1 MSAFLRRELTQTSDQ
16 SQEEETVKYKRHLI
30 LCLHTCC
37 SVFPEI
43 ASTILPSMMESVL
56 DPNDLIACDV
66 LKLVREM
73 THLYPNLRGDL
84 IKRLTELFS
93 QVVRL

>member
-1 MSAFLRRELTQTSDQ
+1 MSTFLRRELTQSSDQ
-16 SQEEETVKYKRHLI
+16 SHEEETVKYKRQLI

-37 SVFPEI
+37 SMFPEI
-43 ASTILPSMMESVL
+43 AGSILPSMMESVL

-73 THLYPNLRGDL
+73 THLYPTLRGDL

-93 QVVRL
+93 QVGGV